1 MLESGLPLRFMYHAR
16 LLVVHQLRRTL
27 APDGSGRT
35 RWERLSGFPPTLY
48 HSYPFG
54 CLLHAFSRDKGRQ
67 GPNADQAVFLGFAEG
82 GISILRLKQ
91 QDEVRVR
98 FGDCVFFT
106 HVFPFKKERDT
117 PRGGLLIG
125 RQASCASSF

>member
-1 MLESGLPLRFMYHAR
+1 MLRSGGPQVTAIGASLGAPMPRAGPMLQHTVPENQQQNYVELWMQKVERCAKSCMLESGLPLRFMYHAR
-16 LLVVHQLRRTL
+16 LFVVHQLRRTL

-67 GPNADQAVFLGFAEG
+67 EPNGAE
-82 GISILRLKQ
+82 R
-91 QDEVRVR
+91 
-98 FGDCVFFT
+98 
-106 HVFPFKKERDT
+106 
-117 PRGGLLIG
+117 
-125 RQASCASSF
+125 